1 MASQTHFTINKI
13 NTKMEKMIFFQLHKK
28 REIVTIV
35 NNINKM
41 KLLINIDNFTHNA
54 DYQFINH

>member
-1 MASQTHFTINKI
+1 
-13 NTKMEKMIFFQLHKK
+13 MEKMIFFQLHKK